1 MSSIVHTKKAQDIL
15 KNYRINFN
23 EDLDQIFDINKFK
36 TKIPAIIK
44 DEISE
49 ESQRVFYSSLVTE
62 AIANTSEFLNKNP
75 NFSIKNSGS
84 KDLEELRTIIDPLI
98 SCNIKLYFIY
108 LQKYYTHL
116 LEKLKDLNPLK
127 DTKTNSDSCS
137 IEAKITYFKYFYHY
151 LENRPEF
158 DPFLRPGQYS
168 ASDLKDKIE
177 NGLNLLL
184 KEIEN
189 SGLFNPIFLTDTDIY
204 IDTLD
209 TTLLYFLK
217 ECKKDFQKLFDTLPK
232 VISFEGVDATGK
244 GTFSKTLELV
254 LNAVGTVGEVGMV
267 GEVNTVSI
275 EAKRINVPDYST
287 YYGKNI
293 KNRLETS
300 TDITS
305 LIELDNTIYTFAL
318 NRKEILNDLQRM
330 GSAGKK
336 KKNIT
341 IFDRQTTSSCAFT
354 CGKLLTEAYTKY
366 NKSILI
372 KSNSIGEKKTLKE
385 IIFGLLKFDTQD
397 TKNPQPDPAN
407 QNILTILFELF
418 DYIYKVYYTEF
429 DILSNVKPNLE
440 VFCFSDL
447 DTIQKRIQLRR
458 KTTNPDTNPDNDVHE
473 KDAHEDN
480 FKIIE
485 FTNAIYAFIY
495 DISTVYKEL
504 REKCQKLNYSKRET
518 DSVLWFETVKVLEEY
533 IITSV
538 DDNDIREEY
547 IKRIN
552 NYQNLF
558 TIWFNYQETVMI
570 YNDFENYKENSILN
584 FSEKIIFNMIQYMNT
599 INQNEQNNQN
609 DQTNSN

>member
-1 MSSIVHTKKAQDIL
+1 M
-15 KNYRINFN
+15 
-23 EDLDQIFDINKFK
+23 
-36 TKIPAIIK
+36 
-44 DEISE
+44 
-49 ESQRVFYSSLVTE
+49 
-62 AIANTSEFLNKNP
+62 
-75 NFSIKNSGS
+75 
-84 KDLEELRTIIDPLI
+84 RTIIDPLV

-127 DTKTNSDSCS
+127 DTKTNSDSGS

-168 ASDLKDKIE
+168 ASDLIKDKIE

-254 LNAVGTVGEVGMV
+254 LNAVGTVGMV
-267 GEVNTVSI
+267 GEVNTGNTVSI
-275 EAKRINVPDYST
+275 EAKRINVPDYNT

-318 NRKEILNDLQRM
+318 NRKEILNDLQRI
-330 GSAGKK
+330 SAGKK

-385 IIFGLLKFDTQD
+385 IIFVLLKFDTQD

-458 KTTNPDTNPDNDVHE
+458 KTTNPDTNPDNDVHK

-504 REKCQKLNYSKRET
+504 REKCQKLNYSKKET

-570 YNDFENYKENSILN
+570 YNNFENYKENSILN

>member
-1 MSSIVHTKKAQDIL
+1 MSSIVYTKKAQDIL

-36 TKIPAIIK
+36 TKIPRIIK

-49 ESQRVFYSSLVTE
+49 ESQRVFYSSLVIE
-62 AIANTSEFLNKNP
+62 AIANMSEFLNKNP
-75 NFSIKNSGS
+75 NFSIKNLNSN
-84 KDLEELRTIIDPLI
+84 DLEELRIIFDPLV

-116 LEKLKDLNPLK
+116 LEKLKDLKDLK
-127 DTKTNSDSCS
+127 ALNELEDTKTNSDSGS

-168 ASDLKDKIE
+168 VSDLKDKIE

-204 IDTLD
+204 IDTLN

-254 LNAVGTVGEVGMV
+254 LNAVGTVGEV
-267 GEVNTVSI
+267 NTVSI
-275 EAKRINVPDYST
+275 EAKRINVPDYNT

-318 NRKEILNDLQRM
+318 NRILLFL
-330 GSAGKK
+330 
-336 KKNIT
+336 I
-341 IFDRQTTSSCAFT
+341 DR
-354 CGKLLTEAYTKY
+354 LL
-366 NKSILI
+366 
-372 KSNSIGEKKTLKE
+372 
-385 IIFGLLKFDTQD
+385 
-397 TKNPQPDPAN
+397 
-407 QNILTILFELF
+407 
-418 DYIYKVYYTEF
+418 
-429 DILSNVKPNLE
+429 
-440 VFCFSDL
+440 
-447 DTIQKRIQLRR
+447 
-458 KTTNPDTNPDNDVHE
+458 VHVRS
-473 KDAHEDN
+473 H
-480 FKIIE
+480 
-485 FTNAIYAFIY
+485 
-495 DISTVYKEL
+495 V
-504 REKCQKLNYSKRET
+504 
-518 DSVLWFETVKVLEEY
+518 
-533 IITSV
+533 
-538 DDNDIREEY
+538 
-547 IKRIN
+547 
-552 NYQNLF
+552 
-558 TIWFNYQETVMI
+558 
-570 YNDFENYKENSILN
+570 ENY
-584 FSEKIIFNMIQYMNT
+584 
-599 INQNEQNNQN
+599 
-609 DQTNSN
+609 